1 MLADSLNDAELFQFF
16 SFYYILLHQVGALP
30 SHWRLFTPLAIRAV
44 GRLGRDRAGPD
55 GADEGRAG
63 AGHPAKGGHRQG
75 RRHVVGNP
83 LRGAAD
89 RGAPVQSPATG

>member
-1 MLADSLNDAELFQFF
+1 MLTDRLNAAELFQFF

-30 SHWRLFTPLAIRAV
+30 AHRRLFTPLAIRAV

-75 RRHVVGNP
+75 RRHVVGDP

>member
-1 MLADSLNDAELFQFF
+1 MLTDRLNDVELFQFF
-16 SFYYILLHQVGALP
+16 SFYYILLPQVGALP
-30 SHWRLFTPLAIRAV
+30 AHRRVFTPLAIRAV

-75 RRHVVGNP
+75 RRHVVGHP